1 MKISAKTEY
10 ACVAVMELAKSQG
23 SNEPVR
29 IRNIAEQHQ
38 VPPRFLVQILLQL
51 KGAGIVSSIR
61 GASGGYH
68 LIPKPEDVT
77 LGQVMNIIDGPVQTP
92 KRIGDQEN
100 SSSAVQVLNQVW
112 ETAEKKR
119 QDHLYNVSFA
129 ELVRLAGLNSKVEL
143 SNETTEQDEQ
153 ETAAFTLPQDMVT
166 QAPKPVYA

>member
-119 QDHLYNVSFA
+119 QDHLRSVSFA
-129 ELVRLAGLNSKVEL
+129 ELVRLAGLNSKTEP
-143 SNETTEQDEQ
+143 SDETQEQ
-153 ETAAFTLPQDMVT
+153 AFILPPDSVKQD
-166 QAPKPVYA
+166 PKPLYA